1 MSQDENSNNLNPSL
15 NSNGEEKNISKPD
28 QPDSIKASASDDQ
41 KRSDE
46 KPIDDLLQTMK
57 SMLGL
62 LGRVMPSIMEG
73 LGNLKSGDTYYQFT
87 NSQILQSAIGTNPTQ
102 KIEGGSNNKRD
113 AQKIISESE
122 TEVDWLKWFME
133 KKFQD
138 QAFIVSLLFFSG
150 NSPVFV
156 INAATKLVR
165 LIDVEQTSANSSIF
179 EKGIPI
185 SGYIQDG
192 LAHVTQESINTE
204 AGKLHFESI
213 SFKNDEIRLEF
224 QRIVLKNQDLISFRS
239 TVREWLTAIIK
250 SDDNKLQ
257 KLGSLTPDLPRVQ
270 SGLGLGSLLRSNL
283 DNLPFIIKPWA
294 SSENPND
301 RLMVGWILLGYF
313 EENVADNYWS
323 NVSSLLRHW
332 ASIDNYY
339 LRWTAIASTT
349 RLGLIV
355 SPEDDTSLVLS
366 MSIFKEICKLGQTSM
381 FRRTFRSV
389 LLKSLRF
396 LFSLSSYHARGI
408 IIELASWIN
417 DQEHLYVQDNSAE
430 LFIELVDVT
439 ISVDN
444 EDSTSEGI
452 SVWELC
458 VAESYTLGEAVH
470 RLIYRALTHQKGAF
484 VDYTTDQLS
493 KSLQKFLGRDRNPQK
508 VITNIFS
515 QLREDKLTEKY
526 VSLILGDYQERI

>member
-1 MSQDENSNNLNPSL
+1 MSQDENSHDL
-15 NSNGEEKNISKPD
+15 NSSSDSNEEEKNTPKPD
-28 QPDSIKASASDDQ
+28 QPDSIKSPASDDQ
-41 KRSDE
+41 KGSDE
-46 KPIDDLLQTMK
+46 KPIDDLLKTMN

-62 LGRVMPSIMEG
+62 LGRVVPSIMEG

-87 NSQILQSAIGTNPTQ
+87 NSHISQSAIGTNPTQ
-102 KIEGGSNNKRD
+102 KIEGGSNKTRD
-113 AQKIISESE
+113 AQEAVSESE

-133 KKFQD
+133 KKLQD

-150 NSPVFV
+150 NSPAFV
-156 INAATKLVR
+156 INATTKLVR
-165 LIDVEQTSANSSIF
+165 FIDVEHKSANSSIF

-185 SGYIQDG
+185 SSFIQDG
-192 LAHVTQESINTE
+192 LAHVAQESINTE
-204 AGKLHFESI
+204 AGKLYFESI
-213 SFKNDEIRLEF
+213 SFKNDEIRLAF
-224 QRIVLKNQDLISFRS
+224 QRIILKNRDLISFRS
-239 TVREWLTAIIK
+239 TIREWLTTIIK

-270 SGLGLGSLLRSNL
+270 SGLGLGSLARSEL
-283 DNLPFIIKPWA
+283 DNLPLVIKPWA

-301 RLMVGWILLGYF
+301 RLMVGWMLLGYF
-313 EENVADNYWS
+313 EEDVADNYWS
-323 NVSSLLRHW
+323 NVSSLLKHW

-366 MSIFKEICKLGQTSM
+366 MSIFKEICKSGQTSM

-417 DQEHLYVQDNSAE
+417 DQEHIHVQDTSAE
-430 LFIELVDVT
+430 LFIELIDVT
-439 ISVDN
+439 ISVDS
-444 EDSTSEGI
+444 EDSTSKGI
-452 SVWELC
+452 SVWKLC
-458 VAESYTLGEAVH
+458 VTESYTLGEAVH
-470 RLIYRALTHQKGAF
+470 RLIYRALTHQKGVF

-493 KSLQKFLGRDRNPQK
+493 KSLQKFLERDHNTQK
-508 VITNIFS
+508 AITNIFS
-515 QLREDKLTEKY
+515 QLRDDKLTEKY
-526 VSLILGDYQERI
+526 VSLILGNYQERI